1 MGGGLEDF
9 FWSLAAISNLLGI
22 PITCLFVFAF
32 LYNLSAAINKSDN
45 SRTQLSFIMMVSYT
59 LSLYIDMYTS
69 LLYLQLFAFDV
80 VTIAVIFIWRLCLG
94 KAIPV
99 GFYYLIVGLCI
110 NASLFMAMHIDII
123 VNLNYEFWW
132 LWMFYGF
139 STLIVDFI
147 MAVVLIV
154 NKDILGLVKLK
165 NTVLNHK
172 IKPVK

>member
-1 MGGGLEDF
+1 MGSFLEDL
-9 FWSLAAISNLLGI
+9 FWSLAEISELLGI
-22 PITCLFVFAF
+22 LITWLFVFTF

-45 SRTQLSFIMMVSYT
+45 SRTQLSFIMMASYT
-59 LSLYIDMYTS
+59 LSLYIDMYTP
-69 LLYLQLFAFDV
+69 LLYLQLFAFDM

-94 KAIPV
+94 TVIPV

-132 LWMFYGF
+132 LWMLYGF

-147 MAVVLIV
+147 MALVLII
-154 NKDILGLVKLK
+154 NKDILGLLKLK
-165 NTVLNHK
+165 KTLLNRK
-172 IKPVK
+172 TRVTM